1 MSNRN
6 YEATTALANITEELG
21 IVKFQPVAIQNVGPS
36 DVLVGEFSS
45 ESDVMDNKLNRIPN
59 GGWFDASTDGATIWF
74 AKTASGT
81 ANLVANSTFPQIGV

>member
-6 YEATTALANITEELG
+6 YEVTPTLANITEELG
-21 IVKFQPVAIQNVGPS
+21 IVKFQPVAIQNRGPS
-36 DVLVGEFSS
+36 VVLVGEFRA
-45 ESDVMDNKLNRIPN
+45 ESDVTDDNLNDIPN